1 MILKYGPDSKRGTW
15 YGVAIDNG
23 YETVTLFNSY
33 TLAACHKFIRRAQR
47 LLGDMMFITQW
58 VRDDSGLAWAIKDL
72 DPRTE
77 V

>member
-23 YETVTLFNSY
+23 YETKTLFNSY
-33 TLAACHKFIRRAQR
+33 SLFDCQKFIRRAQR
-47 LLGDMMFITQW
+47 LFTETLFISAW
-58 VRDDSGLAWAIKDL
+58 VRDDNGLAWAIKDL
-72 DPRTE
+72 TSKLE